1 MFPGFRCLWRLVYK
15 PFPAPETA
23 VKPEKY
29 IYKKARFI

>member
-1 MFPGFRCLWRLVYK
+1 MFPGLGACGAWLYK